1 MISRGINVV
10 TVTFLFLLLVSAV
23 QAHVPIIPND
33 NNNLET
39 ATNIHDP
46 LKSWAVYGQLGGED
60 ADYYRFDMEK
70 GQKLHLMLFTPDKN
84 TFTPG
89 LAIMGPGIT
98 SQGTIPAFIDI
109 PNGSGVM
116 AVAGKRPDQASY
128 EPFTPARIYE
138 RIIIDM
144 NVNADGTYYVAV
156 LEPSAEGRY
165 GLAVGYQEEFEV
177 FEWIRVPLDVIAIHQ
192 WEGQSLGF
200 ILAPMLA
207 IIAIGFVFLI
217 WQREKRGYA
226 PQSMSGWIA
235 SVAAFCYLG
244 SGAMMLMQIVIALGH
259 TDLPSSVIITVLLAL
274 LPIIAGIA
282 MLYVSMK
289 AMNGGEMKARVT
301 MAILGI
307 VGLFI
312 WAGLLIGP
320 VLAILASFLPSGTKE
335 KT

>member
-10 TVTFLFLLLVSAV
+10 TVSFLFLILVTAV

-46 LKSWAVYGQLGGED
+46 LKSWAVYGKLGGED

-70 GQKLHLMLFTPDKN
+70 GQKLHLMLFTPDN

-116 AVAGKRPDQASY
+116 AVAGKIPAKASY

-138 RIIIDM
+138 RIVIDM
-144 NVNADGTYYVAV
+144 DVNADGPYYVAV
-156 LEPSAEGRY
+156 FEPSAKGRY
-165 GLAVGYQEEFEV
+165 GLAVGYREEFEV
-177 FEWIRVPLDVIAIHQ
+177 FEWISVPLDVIAIHQ

-207 IIAIGFVFLI
+207 IIAIGFGFLI

-226 PQSMSGWIA
+226 PQSLSGWIA
-235 SVAAFCYLG
+235 SVAAFSYLG
-244 SGAMMLMQIVIALGH
+244 SGAMMLIQMVIALGH

-282 MLYVSMK
+282 LLYISMK
-289 AMNGGEMKARVT
+289 AKSGSEMKARVT

-312 WAGLLIGP
+312 WAGLIIGP
-320 VLAILASFLPSGTKE
+320 VLVILASVLPLSSKE
-335 KT
+335 KN

>member
-1 MISRGINVV
+1 MISRGIHFVIG
-10 TVTFLFLLLVSAV
+10 TFLLLFLFSAV

-33 NNNLET
+33 NNNLEV
-39 ATNIHDP
+39 AEYIHDP
-46 LKSWAVYGQLGGED
+46 LKSWVIYGQLEGED

-70 GQKLHLMLFTPDKN
+70 GQKLYLMLFTPDKN

-109 PNGSGVM
+109 PPGSGVM

-138 RIIIDM
+138 RIVIDM
-144 NVNADGTYYVAV
+144 KVNADGPYYVAV
-156 LEPSAEGRY
+156 FEPSAKGRY
-165 GLAVGYQEEFEV
+165 GLAVGYREKFEV
-177 FEWIRVPLDVIAIHQ
+177 YEWIRVPLDVIAIHQ

-217 WQREKRGYA
+217 WQRETRKYA
-226 PQSMSGWIA
+226 PQSLSSWIA
-235 SVAAFCYLG
+235 SIAAFSYLG
-244 SGAMMLMQIVIALGH
+244 SGAMMFMQMGIALGH
-259 TDLPSSVIITVLLAL
+259 TDIPSSVVITVIFAL

-289 AMNGGEMKARVT
+289 AVSGSEMKARVT

-307 VGLFI
+307 LGLFI
-312 WAGLLIGP
+312 WAGLFIGP
-320 VLAILASFLPSGTKE
+320 VLAILASFLPLSIKE
-335 KT
+335 RT

>member
-1 MISRGINVV
+1 MISRSIHVVIGI
-10 TVTFLFLLLVSAV
+10 FLFLLLVSAV

-39 ATNIHDP
+39 ATYIHDP
-46 LKSWAVYGQLGGED
+46 LKSWAIYSQLGSEN
-60 ADYYRFDMEK
+60 ANYYRLDMEK
-70 GQKLHLMLFTPDKN
+70 GQRLQFMLFTPDRN

-109 PNGSGVM
+109 PTGAGVM

-138 RIIIDM
+138 RVVIDM
-144 NVNADGTYYVAV
+144 NVNADGPYYVAV
-156 LEPSAEGRY
+156 FEPSGKGRY
-165 GLAVGYQEEFEV
+165 GLAVGYREEFGV
-177 FEWIRVPLDVIAIHQ
+177 YEWINVPLDVIAIHQ

-207 IIAIGFVFLI
+207 IIAIGFVILI

-226 PQSMSGWIA
+226 PQSLSGWIA
-235 SVAAFCYLG
+235 SVAAFSYLG
-244 SGAMMLMQIVIALGH
+244 SGAMIFMQMGIALGH
-259 TDLPSSVIITVLLAL
+259 TDLQSSVIITVLFAL

-289 AMNGGEMKARVT
+289 SRGEMKSRVT
-301 MAILGI
+301 IAILGI

-320 VLAILASFLPSGTKE
+320 VLAIIASFLPLSMKE